1 MKEPDTRSDTMGRE
15 DAQQCVGTLRPQQ
28 LAATLLQA
36 GPVEA
41 LFADGGLRYIKLD
54 GNEIVRGVYAA
65 VRDKNWGTVPPAF
78 TDLQVERYGA
88 SFCVRFTAEHV
99 NDEID
104 FVWDGRIEGTPG
116 GTVTFAMDGRARR
129 AFLRNRIGFCV
140 LHPVTLAGEPVTLE
154 SPEGIWTSRFPELI
168 SPDSPFI
175 GFTGM
180 RHGTAGGELEL
191 RFEGDRFETEDQRN
205 WTDASF
211 KTFSTPLAIPYPVLV
226 ENGEIVRQRVTL
238 RLADTAAQSRKS
250 GSAQAGVA
258 AAAGSDA
265 TNGSAQATVVTV
277 GPDGVGRLPKS
288 GVGYAPVRQDRTD
301 RELDL
306 LAALRPAH
314 LHVPLRLGEPG
325 WLELLTGAAES
336 ANFCGA
342 ELLIEAIAAAREGS
356 DRTGQLEALAEAL
369 QPYADTVCGVTV
381 YPEGGFDTTLA
392 LNRQLA
398 SALAAAGVRLPIGG
412 GTRGNF
418 AEFNR
423 AELPL
428 EDMDYAVYPIN
439 PQIHAFDDASIIET
453 LEAQSATVRTA
464 KARAGSHSLHVG
476 PVTFK
481 PRVNPYAANE
491 VEAAKTER
499 RESMEDARLR
509 TPFGAVWTLG
519 CIAQLG
525 QAGADRITLHED
537 GGTLGLMPEGG
548 ASVYPVYELLKLVGE
563 WAGAELL
570 DVRVNRP
577 LAAGALALR
586 LNGRRRLIAAN
597 YTDAELRVHVAGG
610 EADAPIRKLTLAPY
624 GFACLDSVD
633 GGTRTGRV

>member
-1 MKEPDTRSDTMGRE
+1 MTEPDKRIESMARE
-15 DAQQCVGTLRPQQ
+15 EAQQSVGAPKPRQP
-28 LAATLLQA
+28 AETLLQA

-54 GNEIVRGVYAA
+54 GEEIVRGVYAA

-78 TDLQVERYGA
+78 TDLQVERDGA
-88 SFCVRFTAEHV
+88 SFRVRFTAEHV
-99 NDEID
+99 DDEID
-104 FVWDGRIEGTPG
+104 FVWDGRIEGTPD

-140 LHPVTLAGEPVTLE
+140 LHPATLAGEPVTLE
-154 SPEGIWTSRFPELI
+154 SPEGIRTSRFPELI

-211 KTFSTPLAIPYPVLV
+211 KTFCTPLAVPYPVLV
-226 ENGEIVRQRVTL
+226 EDGEIVRQRVTL
-238 RLADTAAQSRKS
+238 RLAGTAAQSR
-250 GSAQAGVA
+250 QAE
-258 AAAGSDA
+258 
-265 TNGSAQATVVTV
+265 NGSGQATVVTV
-277 GPDGVGRLPKS
+277 GPEGVGRLPKT
-288 GVGYAPVRQDRTD
+288 GVGYAPVRPERTD
-301 RELDL
+301 RELEL

-314 LHVPLRLGEPG
+314 LHVPLKLGEPG
-325 WLELLTGAAES
+325 WQELLTGAAKS

-342 ELLIEAIAAAREGS
+342 GLLIEAIAAARDGS

-369 QPYADTVCGVTV
+369 KPYAVAVCGVTA

-398 SALAAAGVRLPIGG
+398 SELAAAGVRLPIGG

-418 AEFNR
+418 AEINR

-428 EDMDYAVYPIN
+428 EEMDYAVYPIN

-453 LEAQSATVRTA
+453 LEAQPATVRTA
-464 KARAGSHSLHVG
+464 KARASSLPLHVG

-491 VEAAKTER
+491 VEAAKAER
-499 RESMEDARLR
+499 REGWEDARLR

-519 CIAQLG
+519 CLAQLG
-525 QAGADRITLHED
+525 RAGADRVTLHED
-537 GGTLGLMPEGG
+537 AGALGLMPEGG
-548 ASVYPVYELLKLVGE
+548 ASAYPVYELLKLAGE

-570 DVRVNRP
+570 DARVNRP

-586 LNGRRRLIAAN
+586 LNGRRRLIVAN
-597 YTDAELRVHVAGG
+597 YTDAELKVHVAGEG
-610 EADAPIRKLTLAPY
+610 ADAPVRKLTLAPY
-624 GFACLDSVD
+624 GFACLDGLD
-633 GGTRTGRV
+633 GGTRP